1 MMLTEP
7 PNNPKANREQLVEI
21 MFETFKVPRLY
32 LGNQAVLSLYATGRT
47 TGTVLDCGEG
57 ITHAVPIYEG
67 YAIPFAIQTIPLAG
81 RDLTQYLHSMLHDKA
96 EGQIGDQ
103 PTDFE

>member
-1 MMLTEP
+1 MVVDFEMLESILEHEIFNNKLKVSPDEHKMMLTEP
-7 PNNPKANREQLVEI
+7 PNNPKENREKLVEI

-67 YAIPFAIQTIPLAG
+67 YAIPFAI
-81 RDLTQYLHSMLHDKA
+81 
-96 EGQIGDQ
+96 
-103 PTDFE
+103 